1 LLAAMTRR
9 FWTLLCAVTL
19 VCISLVMQKA
29 MSAQSAAS
37 AALIGID
44 HIPLAVKSLEL
55 AAEDYSKLGF
65 ALKPG
70 RLHDNGIRNAHV
82 KFPDGSGI
90 ELITAGKAN
99 DALSAHYIELLGRG
113 EGPAY
118 LGFHA
123 RNTDRLLSALAA
135 GGISYSQQDGLVEPL
150 DPRLSFIFFGRDNR
164 SSTDRPANFAHVNSA
179 IAMSAVWIATNNPA
193 AVSGLLTA
201 LGALSSEETV
211 FVPEP
216 TTATVFTVENG
227 KVVVLPEAHQ
237 LIKGRP
243 VVGASFRVT
252 DLHAVSNTLAAAKIA
267 PVLVSTEGRSPQL
280 LVPPQAAH
288 GIWLAFSER

>member
-1 LLAAMTRR
+1 MTRR
-9 FWTLLCAVTL
+9 FRTLLCIVAV
-19 VCISLVMQKA
+19 VCMSLVMQKPL
-29 MSAQSAAS
+29 SAQGAAP
-37 AALIGID
+37 APLIGID
-44 HIPLAVKSLEL
+44 HIPLAVTSLEL

-82 KFPDGSGI
+82 KFPDGSGV

-118 LGFHA
+118 LGLHA
-123 RNTDRLLSALAA
+123 RNTDQLLSALTA
-135 GGISYSQQDGLVEPL
+135 GAISYSQEDGSVEPS
-150 DPRLSFIFFGRDNR
+150 DPRLSFIFFVRDNR

-179 IAMSAVWIATNNPA
+179 IAMSAVWIATNNSS
-193 AVSGLLTA
+193 AVAGLLTA
-201 LGALSSEETV
+201 LGAVSSKETV
-211 FVPEP
+211 FVPKP

-227 KVVVLPEAHQ
+227 RVVVLPEAYQ

-252 DLHAVSNTLAAAKIA
+252 DLHAVSNTLAAAKVA
-267 PVLVSTEGRSPQL
+267 PVLVSTAGRSPQL

-288 GIWLAFSER
+288 GVWLAFSER